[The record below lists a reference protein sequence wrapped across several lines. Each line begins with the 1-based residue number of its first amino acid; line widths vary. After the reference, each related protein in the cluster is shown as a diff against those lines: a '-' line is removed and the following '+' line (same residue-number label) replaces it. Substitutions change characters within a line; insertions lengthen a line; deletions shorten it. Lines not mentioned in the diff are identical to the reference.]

1 MKLNYEL
8 SPDNIELLGLRPQ
21 EEIYYCLPMDI
32 DEEGNL
38 RENSYFVMTN
48 QRILLLQEG
57 TLEGAYEITDYDCVK
72 AEPMVGCGIIY
83 LEREEAGPQAR
94 TEPTTPTTTSEP
106 KQASGHAAQLLL
118 GRYSAKHLTRYSYMN
133 RGMEI
138 L

>member
-48 QRILLLQEG
+48 QRILLLKEG
-57 TLEGAYEITDYDCVK
+57 NLGAAYEIQDYDCVK

-83 LEREEAGPQAR
+83 LEREEI
-94 TEPTTPTTTSEP
+94 E
-106 KQASGHAAQLLL
+106 LLL

-138 L
+138 LKNVLRIMNSFGVSQ